1 MILKN
6 IKDDRGFI
14 FTDEQVIQNRRY
26 RVSTVYVP
34 SIGIDTEKTR
44 ISVSKIDESKQGI
57 EYEEI
62 HAIDLE
68 GEKIKGII
76 YFDDR
81 NRSSGGFREADN
93 QEDFFS
99 EVINSFDELIASGE
113 SDLSDE
119 AIEIVSRVK
128 DKIKTKKMH

>member
-44 ISVSKIDESKQGI
+44 ISVSNIDESKQGI

-68 GEKIKGII
+68 GEKINGII

-81 NRSSGGFREADN
+81 NRSSGGFREVDN
-93 QEDFFS
+93 EEDFFS